1 MVYRR
6 APERL
11 RLLVETYAGL
21 ALVFATLVIPFALDA
36 TWTGV
41 GWAVEGAAVFWLGA
55 RQRRVLLRLAGAAL
69 QAAAAVSLVGGTWF
83 AAASASPSFFAGLVL
98 ALAALF
104 TAWVAH
110 RYRDHLST
118 LERLVEPL
126 FLVAGMA
133 WWTLASL
140 DQIDRR
146 ASGDRVDALLVGWA
160 ALTGALTT
168 VAAWRLAWP
177 GMRRVALLLLPT
189 LVFLAFTSQLWTG
202 TSRLSASGGWIAW
215 VAALTVLVASLR
227 AFDEPLRSHARGR
240 LLHAGTLWLLAY
252 VVGAEATWHL
262 RLLPMESVW
271 PALPAGL
278 VPVLFALATLAA
290 IRAGRWPFGP
300 WARAY
305 GELGVGGLLAF
316 AAAWG
321 ALMVGWS
328 ADPSPLPYLPIANPL
343 DLTLGLGV
351 AAMAMALRAA
361 RTREMLSAANLRR
374 VGWIAVALVFV
385 WLNATL
391 ARSVHV
397 YAGVAYDLNVLLAS
411 STFQSAV
418 TIFWSAVGVV
428 AMTIAARRHNRLVWQ
443 ASAVLLGLAVL
454 KLFLVDLSNLSLLVR
469 IGTFLVVGIFLIGVG
484 YLAPAP
490 PKNDAPA
497 PDVSSTE
504 TDS

>member
-1 MVYRR
+1 MRLRARR
-6 APERL
+6 LRSSPDSSSRL
-11 RLLVETYAGL
+11 RLCSLPGL
-21 ALVFATLVIPFALDA
+21 PT
-36 TWTGV
+36 
-41 GWAVEGAAVFWLGA
+41 
-55 RQRRVLLRLAGAAL
+55 
-69 QAAAAVSLVGGTWF
+69 
-83 AAASASPSFFAGLVL
+83 
-98 ALAALF
+98 
-104 TAWVAH
+104 
-110 RYRDHLST
+110 RYRDRLST

-160 ALTGALTT
+160 RADGRADDGGG
-168 VAAWRLAWP
+168 VAAGLAGDAARRAPAAADAGFSGLHFPVVDGHVAAIRIGRLDRV
-177 GMRRVALLLLPT
+177 GRRSDSL
-189 LVFLAFTSQLWTG
+189 G
-202 TSRLSASGGWIAW
+202 RLSARVRRTAPLARSGPLAPRRNA
-215 VAALTVLVASLR
+215 VAAGLR
-227 AFDEPLRSHARGR
+227 GH
-240 LLHAGTLWLLAY
+240 
-252 VVGAEATWHL
+252 AEATWHL

-305 GELGVGGLLAF
+305 VELGVGGLLAF

-321 ALMVGWS
+321 TLMVGWS

-351 AAMAMALRAA
+351 AAMAMALRVA